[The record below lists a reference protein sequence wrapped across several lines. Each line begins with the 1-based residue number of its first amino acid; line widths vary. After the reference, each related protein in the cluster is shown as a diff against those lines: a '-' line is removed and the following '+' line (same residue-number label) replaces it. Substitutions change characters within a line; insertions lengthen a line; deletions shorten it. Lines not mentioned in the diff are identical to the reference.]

1 MMGDSGVHALNVLG
15 ACVQR
20 ETTLEQ
26 FARADEILIEK
37 EVFGYCGD
45 FQSRFTEV
53 CLPLHEGKA
62 PVSVF
67 ACGAE

>member
-1 MMGDSGVHALNVLG
+1 LNVLG

-20 ETTLEQ
+20 ATTLEQ
-26 FARADEILIEK
+26 FAHADEILIEK
-37 EVFGYCGD
+37 KVFGDCGD

-67 ACGAE
+67 ACGAQ